1 MTAVLP
7 RPSQLRIPVPRM
19 PSEPVTRRTPAVAYQ
34 RVLHQTVRREFRLL
48 VELASW
54 APADDAVRTAEI
66 TRHADLVARVL
77 LQHHATE
84 RERLWPALFRS
95 LPARVQDTARDVIG
109 SWTGRASALDH
120 LLRDLSTHARQWA
133 VAGTLPARDAF
144 ARACSKLA
152 DAVDAHLIEEERDL
166 LPLLSQYL
174 PDGEWAAL
182 TRAATTTLSGR
193 EQMLVLGLT
202 LEDACALDRARLLAG
217 LSPAARTAWRV
228 FGRRDFHAAVVR
240 LRGAPPAA

>member
-1 MTAVLP
+1 
-7 RPSQLRIPVPRM
+7 
-19 PSEPVTRRTPAVAYQ
+19 
-34 RVLHQTVRREFRLL
+34 
-48 VELASW
+48 
-54 APADDAVRTAEI
+54 
-66 TRHADLVARVL
+66 
-77 LQHHATE
+77 
-84 RERLWPALFRS
+84 
-95 LPARVQDTARDVIG
+95 
-109 SWTGRASALDH
+109 
-120 LLRDLSTHARQWA
+120 LRDLSTVARQWA
-133 VAGTLPARDAF
+133 VAETLPARNAF
-144 ARACSKLA
+144 ARACAKVA
-152 DAVDAHLIEEERDL
+152 DAVDAHLTEEERDL
-166 LPLLSQYL
+166 LPLLSRYL